1 MKRCLAAML
10 ETPTTLGLC
19 DISPSCPAVVA
30 AQLDML
36 PVSVCA
42 IVSAYVM
49 ATPASAQ
56 ADVDDTLVLLQRA
69 DRAVQNPGDVE
80 DDNLQTLI
88 EQTQDL
94 KKMYKRLRS
103 VADLIGDHV
112 VSSLISGHSDVVAND
127 GLMEQ
132 DITVFS
138 RQLTQV
144 VRCGCYDADM
154 LAGPAKLPREL
165 RLPRGGPRGDR
176 PVGVCAGSLCLARER
191 PAALLKQHFGRDAK
205 GTGDFLHGEPP

>member
-1 MKRCLAAML
+1 M

-30 AQLDML
+30 AQLDTL

-69 DRAVQNPGDVE
+69 DAAVQNSGDVE

-132 DITVFS
+132 DIMVFF
-138 RQLTQV
+138 RQLTRV
-144 VRCGCYDADM
+144 VRCECYDADM
-154 LAGPAKLPREL
+154 LARLCRCVVVVKQTDKMFQLAAQRHDDRQSDAAQSNAAWLAAKA
-165 RLPRGGPRGDR
+165 
-176 PVGVCAGSLCLARER
+176 V
-191 PAALLKQHFGRDAK
+191 AAHFEAA
-205 GTGDFLHGEPP
+205 